1 MSYNNVDKAHRMRAM
16 YKILKKNLPGT
27 NTDDQKKFSFKK
39 TVCIAALI
47 KAVTASIEANH
58 QTCIKNLASAN
69 GTSVDT
75 IFSILHKFIGLLKLS
90 GKRA

>member
-1 MSYNNVDKAHRMRAM
+1 M

-39 TVCIAALI
+39 TFCIAALI

-58 QTCIKNLASAN
+58 QTWIKKILSQPVAHQLTPYFPFF
-69 GTSVDT
+69 TS
-75 IFSILHKFIGLLKLS
+75 LLDS
-90 GKRA
+90 